1 MGDQP
6 FLLSEPVLQRLSEL
20 KPKIVWGGGR
30 TYSFARKR
38 IEIGKILR
46 KLCEFKQVAI
56 AEAEVCP
63 DHIHM
68 LVEIPPKMS
77 VSGFVGYLK
86 GKSSLIIYQRWGN
99 LKYKYRN
106 REFWCRG
113 YYVDTVGKN
122 KAKIAEYI
130 RNHLKED
137 EAVVQLTIDFDED
150 HFTGI

>member
-1 MGDQP
+1 MHQKY
-6 FLLSEPVLQRLSEL
+6 QRQVFFGKKSL
-20 KPKIVWGGGR
+20 
-30 TYSFARKR
+30 
-38 IEIGKILR
+38 EIGKILR

-56 AEAEVCP
+56 VEAEVCP

-99 LKYKYRN
+99 LKYKHRN

-113 YYVDTVGKN
+113 YYVDTIGKN
-122 KAKIAEYI
+122 NKK
-130 RNHLKED
+130 
-137 EAVVQLTIDFDED
+137 
-150 HFTGI
+150 